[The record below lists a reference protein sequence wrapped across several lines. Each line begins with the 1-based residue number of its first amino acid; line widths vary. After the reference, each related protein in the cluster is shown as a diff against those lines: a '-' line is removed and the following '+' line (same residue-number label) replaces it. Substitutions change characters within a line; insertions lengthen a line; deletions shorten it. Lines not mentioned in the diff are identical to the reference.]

1 MKFQEWFDL
10 TIDQCIQN
18 NATECDFTGD
28 KVPYRELQLTFFC
41 GNIPECRRV
50 GSRDALAQVRK
61 KLFSA
66 NSMGQPQACLFVG
79 HDEC

>member
-28 KVPYRELQLTFFC
+28 KAPYRELQLTFFC
-41 GNIPECRRV
+41 GNTPECRRV

-61 KLFSA
+61 ISSKQTQWTSHKSFFL
-66 NSMGQPQACLFVG
+66 
-79 HDEC
+79 